1 MTPDGESP
9 TDPADITPF
18 DFAAPA
24 DLYFPLFVGRRSA
37 LDYRRFPSAAAAIL
51 YAAETL
57 SAPRLAA
64 ATLEVDGTRY
74 DASVIRQL
82 YESPEFP
89 LARA

>member
-1 MTPDGESP
+1 MTAEA
-9 TDPADITPF
+9 TDDVDAASTLPF
-18 DFAAPA
+18 DFETPA

-51 YAAETL
+51 YAAESLT
-57 SAPRLAA
+57 APRFAA

-74 DASVIRQL
+74 DAVSIRQL
-82 YESPEFP
+82 YASPEFP

>member
-1 MTPDGESP
+1 MTDDL
-9 TDPADITPF
+9 DPAATLPF
-18 DFAAPA
+18 DFDIPA

-51 YAAETL
+51 YAAESLT
-57 SAPRLAA
+57 APRLAA

-74 DASVIRQL
+74 DAITIRQL
-82 YESPEFP
+82 YASPGFP

>member
-1 MTPDGESP
+1 MSDDQADSEADG
-9 TDPADITPF
+9 DQPF
-18 DFAAPA
+18 DFALPA
-24 DLYFPLFVGRRSA
+24 DLYFPLFVGRRSS

-51 YAAETL
+51 YAAESL

-74 DASVIRQL
+74 DAGTIRQL
-82 YESPEFP
+82 YASPEFP

>member
-1 MTPDGESP
+1 MKDEAFGDGEP
-9 TDPADITPF
+9 DPAIPF
-18 DFAAPA
+18 DFALPA

-57 SAPRLAA
+57 SAPRFAA

-74 DASVIRQL
+74 DATTIRRL
-82 YESPEFP
+82 YASPDFP